1 MPSPVQAASSAAIDS
16 IRTIALVGPSGA
28 GKTCLAEAL
37 LVASGTLT
45 TAGTLERGTTVS
57 DFDPLERRMLHSLSA
72 SVLHLQHRDT
82 DLLHLL
88 LVRADEHEHDLRVRA
103 PDDRAPRE
111 QALAVERLAEREH

>member
-1 MPSPVQAASSAAIDS
+1 MPSPVQAASSAAIES

-57 DFDPLERRMLHSLSA
+57 DFDPLERRMLHSLNS
-72 SVLHLQHRDT
+72 SVLHLQHAALERIEVA
-82 DLLHLL
+82 HR
-88 LVRADEHEHDLRVRA
+88 RAALERAGGGERSGGDEQRLGEA
-103 PDDRAPRE
+103 
-111 QALAVERLAEREH
+111 RLAGA

>member
-57 DFDPLERRMLHSLSA
+57 DFDPLERRMPMKRSQSSL
-72 SVLHLQHRDT
+72 
-82 DLLHLL
+82 
-88 LVRADEHEHDLRVRA
+88 A
-103 PDDRAPRE
+103 PAA
-111 QALAVERLAEREH
+111 ALPT